1 MDTLYCLVE
10 RCKTWNEAYKL
21 QKRVNFS
28 TEFFSQSHKTFE
40 NDLIAMFRTAGELD
54 ISDCFHWTMQL
65 VYLFWNCL
73 KVKIIR
79 LEITY
84 LSFFKSFLRTI
95 YVILS
100 PFQMHFKL
108 NFDNLFHFWITKSV
122 LKLLICLGNSGNIRK
137 SQKNGIFRLFQ
148 RFWWTMEH

>member
-40 NDLIAMFRTAGELD
+40 NDLIAKFRIGELD